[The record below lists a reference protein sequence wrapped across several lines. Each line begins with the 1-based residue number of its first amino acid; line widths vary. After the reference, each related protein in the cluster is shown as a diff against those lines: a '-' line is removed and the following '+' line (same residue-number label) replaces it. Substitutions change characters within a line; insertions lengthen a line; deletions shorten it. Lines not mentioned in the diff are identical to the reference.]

1 MTTFLPQDNVS
12 DSISMLMKIKAL
24 LFSCQH
30 CIYPDDQSVVW
41 QNLLKGEES
50 TLKVVDGWGWVKFM
64 LFLRIDK
71 KWGIT
76 LNWNIC
82 A

>member
-1 MTTFLPQDNVS
+1 MTTFLPQDYVS
-12 DSISMLMKIKAL
+12 DSMSMLMRIKAL

-50 TLKVVDGWGWVKFM
+50 TLKVGGWVGVGEVHVIFED
-64 LFLRIDK
+64 R
-71 KWGIT
+71 
-76 LNWNIC
+76 
-82 A
+82 